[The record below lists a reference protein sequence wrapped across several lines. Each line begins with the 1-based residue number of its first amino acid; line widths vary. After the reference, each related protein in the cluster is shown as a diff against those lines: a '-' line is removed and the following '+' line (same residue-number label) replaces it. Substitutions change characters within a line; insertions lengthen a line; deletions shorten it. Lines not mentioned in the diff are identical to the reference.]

1 METFAEFFKYGE
13 PAMKLPELEVQMP
26 VGALALAVTV
36 VIFISESL
44 IFHSS
49 CVHLLGQAC
58 SYFISRR
65 LSRIQG

>member
-13 PAMKLPELEVQMP
+13 PAMGLPELEVKMP
-26 VGALALAVTV
+26 VGALALAVTA
-36 VIFISESL
+36 VIFISL

-49 CVHLLGQAC
+49 SVHLLGRAC
-58 SYFISRR
+58 SYFILRR